1 LKKGE
6 VFLLPFPKG
15 GTAAPPLEKGDLGG
29 FYIQADPDFDGALLN
44 EGAKGAKKDIIFSLR
59 SWRLCGEKN
68 TK

>member
-1 LKKGE
+1 MKKGE

-44 EGAKGAKKDIIFSLR
+44 TSRTWPVFTAKAQRAQRRI
-59 SWRLCGEKN
+59 
-68 TK
+68 